1 MIGII
6 GAMEEEV
13 ANIKNLMSDIEI
25 IEKANMSFVK
35 GKICRYL
42 YPNFS

>member
-25 IEKANMSFVK
+25 MEKANMSFVK
-35 GKICRYL
+35 GKIDGKELVVVR
-42 YPNFS
+42 